1 MSIPDA
7 DKDHLAAVV
16 EERWLDFQS
25 SLSDSGRRYP
35 MREFKT
41 FGQAVRNYIAKIEKD
56 PLIHRKVVNVVNGL
70 TDGLK
75 ATRKQ
80 VPGEV
85 LAEADCLECLL
96 FAGYDPYFEGDEPP
110 GL

>member
-1 MSIPDA
+1 MIAADA
-7 DKDHLAAVV
+7 TRCGSL
-16 EERWLDFQS
+16 RPS
-25 SLSDSGRRYP
+25 SKQFGTTLL
-35 MREFKT
+35 KT
-41 FGQAVRNYIAKIEKD
+41 EKD

-75 ATRKQ
+75 ATRKE

-85 LAEADCLECLL
+85 LAEADRLECLL
-96 FAGYDPYFEGDEPP
+96 FAGYDSYFEGDEPP

>member
-1 MSIPDA
+1 MPTRTIWLLLSKNGGLIFKAHFMIAADA
-7 DKDHLAAVV
+7 TRYGSLGP
-16 EERWLDFQS
+16 S
-25 SLSDSGRRYP
+25 SKQFGTTLL
-35 MREFKT
+35 KT
-41 FGQAVRNYIAKIEKD
+41 EKD

-70 TDGLK
+70 ADGLK

-85 LAEADCLECLL
+85 LAEADRLECCS
-96 FAGYDPYFEGDEPP
+96 FAGYDPYFEGNESP